1 MATASLDKEF
11 SSPIRRGERLAR
23 EWFRGEWLRGEWLAG
38 ERIGA
43 RDDAMS
49 TPMASRQGRWPPAAS
64 TTQRAILA

>member
-1 MATASLDKEF
+1 MRHDRATASLDKEF
-11 SSPIRRGERLAR
+11 SSSICRGERLAR
-23 EWFRGEWLRGEWLAG
+23 EWLPGEWLAG

-49 TPMASRQGRWPPAAS
+49 TPMASRQGRWTPAAS

>member
-1 MATASLDKEF
+1 MRHDKATASRDKEF
-11 SSPIRRGERLAR
+11 SSSICRGA
-23 EWFRGEWLRGEWLAG
+23 WLRGARFAGARLGG

-49 TPMASRQGRWPPAAS
+49 TPMASRQGQWTPAAS